1 MRMDEIYDL
10 QAQVL
15 KILANPLRLEI
26 IHHLADH
33 PWEVRHL
40 ADQMRIAQ
48 PNLSQHLALMRA
60 AGVVDGE
67 RVGREVRYRLTDPDI
82 VVACGLMRAVVQR
95 RVLRLAEMTRG
106 IGAEQASV
114 ASNERITRRRVA
126 LARR

>member
-15 KILANPLRLEI
+15 KILANPVRLEI

-33 PWEVRHL
+33 PWQVRHL

-48 PNLSQHLALMRA
+48 PNVSQHLALMRA

-82 VVACGLMRAVVQR
+82 VVACGLMRAVIQR
-95 RVLRLAEMTRG
+95 RVLRLAEMTRA

-114 ASNERITRRRVA
+114 ATNSRITRRRVA
-126 LARR
+126 PAHR

>member
-1 MRMDEIYDL
+1 MDEIYDL
-10 QAQVL
+10 EAQVL

-26 IHHLADH
+26 IHYLADH
-33 PWEVRHL
+33 PWDVRHL
-40 ADQMRIAQ
+40 ADRMAIAQ

-82 VVACGLMRAVVQR
+82 VVACGLMRAVIQR

-106 IGAEQASV
+106 TGAEQESV
-114 ASNERITRRRVA
+114 ASNKPITRHRVA
-126 LARR
+126 PVPR

>member
-1 MRMDEIYDL
+1 MDEIYDL
-10 QAQVL
+10 QTQVL

-82 VVACGLMRAVVQR
+82 VVACGLMRAVIQR
-95 RVLRLAEMTRG
+95 RVLRLTEMTRG

-114 ASNERITRRRVA
+114 ASDKQITRHRGAPAVR
-126 LARR
+126 

>member
-1 MRMDEIYDL
+1 MDEIYDL
-10 QAQVL
+10 QTQVL